1 MCSWSFYK
9 RKTSWH
15 LIGLLA
21 RLDPPTLYYKHGLTR
36 NTNGRIFSNT
46 YFKGM
51 FLLWNYGPNVSTC
64 VWLDVDCRK
73 VLPDGLIEKVND
85 ISKSRNVVEIL
96 IPRARISDLISPLC
110 HPGEV
115 ARPLGDERCL
125 KLISLTTEVRDSSY
139 N

>member
-1 MCSWSFYK
+1 MAFDWA
-9 RKTSWH
+9 
-15 LIGLLA
+15 LLA
-21 RLDPPTLYYKHGLTR
+21 RLDPPTLYYMHGLTR

-73 VLPDGLIEKVND
+73 VLPDGLIEKVYD

-96 IPRARISDLISPLC
+96 IHPTRISYFIFLVSS
-110 HPGEV
+110 GSS
-115 ARPLGDERCL
+115 GDDRCL
-125 KLISLTTEVRDSSY
+125 KLTSLTTKVRGSY
-139 N
+139 YK